1 MVDSQTLQKIR
12 AYFNDN
18 REGMIRDLSRLMRIP
33 SIRSTPAPDAP
44 FGVACRDAL
53 LDAVSLFRENGFDA
67 ETRSGN
73 CYGIARYGSGE
84 PVICYL
90 AHTDVVPVGEGW
102 DYTEPFTPLERDGCL
117 VGRGCSD
124 DKGGVIMALYL
135 LRAFRDLKLPLH
147 GTLQVFFGASEET
160 GMEDVEAFVNEMPM
174 PTVSIIPDGEYPVSL
189 GEKGI
194 CHAFVES
201 KEKLTDVLDFAGGL
215 AVNLVIDKAAV
226 TLRGDSA
233 LAKAAEKAIAGK
245 SAFSTKRE
253 GGNLILTSVGVTAH
267 ASIPETS
274 VNAAKLACDLL
285 LSLSEVGETDRRI
298 LAGASALL
306 NGVHGEPFGLS
317 HEDPYFGPVTTA
329 NGIVRVNDGRLCLS
343 FDVRYGSSVPKDSV
357 DEQIRST
364 LDLLG
369 WSLLRLDNDEG
380 FRLPEELPFVRSM
393 VDTYRFVMG
402 DQTLEPI
409 YMGGGTYARHL
420 KNAFSIGTVLP
431 DYPILPMREGHG
443 GWHQPD
449 EAINIEGFLGSAVM
463 MTCMTVSLLETL

>member
-1 MVDSQTLQKIR
+1 MVDSVTLSKIR
-12 AYFNDN
+12 SYFREN

-33 SIRSTPAPDAP
+33 SVRSTPAPDAP

-53 LDAVSLFRENGFDA
+53 FDAVALFRENGFDA

-73 CYGIARYGSGE
+73 CYGIARYGAGE

-117 VGRGCSD
+117 IGRGCSD

-135 LRAFRDLKLPLH
+135 LRAFRDLNLPMK

-160 GMEDVEAFVNEMPM
+160 GMEDVEAFVKEMPM

-201 KEKLTDVLDFAGGL
+201 KEKLTDVLDFSGGL
-215 AVNLVIDKAAV
+215 AFNLVLDKVDV
-226 TLRGDSA
+226 TVRGNSP
-233 LAKAAEKAIAGK
+233 LSTSLEKAISGN
-245 SAFSTKRE
+245 SAFSCRRK
-253 GGNLILTSVGVTAH
+253 GGNLILTATGVTAH

-285 LSLSEVGETDRRI
+285 LSLPELGETDRRI

-306 NGVHGEPFGLS
+306 NGVHGEPFGIS
-317 HEDPYFGPVTTA
+317 CEDAYFGPVTSA
-329 NGIVRVNDGRLCLS
+329 NGIVSANDGRLRLS
-343 FDVRYGSSVPKDSV
+343 FDIRYGSSVQKDYV

-364 LDLLG
+364 LDLVG
-369 WSLLRLDNDEG
+369 WSLVRLHNEEG

-402 DQTLEPI
+402 DQSLQPI

-431 DYPILPMREGHG
+431 GYPILPMREGHG

-449 EAINIEGFLGSAVM
+449 EAINVEGFLGSAVM